1 LLRITPAIRV
11 SLGLVLLTIS
21 ILLIGDMFGFIPKQE
36 QIIAEKREKI
46 AESLAIQVSA
56 AAYAGEIKTL
66 QTTLEGIV
74 KRNDEILS
82 AALRRSNGRL
92 LVQAG
97 DHRQLWSN
105 DSEQPLTTHIKVAIF
120 RDKSPWGQFELVFAP
135 PVSLNASDLLGSPL
149 IKLLLFAAVSG
160 FFGYLL
166 FIKKSLRELDPSKV
180 VPEHVKATLD
190 ALAEGVIILDENE
203 RVVLANST
211 FTDRI
216 EMPTGGL
223 IGRKISSLN
232 WKAPQSTETPQNY
245 PWTIAVEQKE
255 PQTGIPITF
264 ETRQGETLAFMVNSS
279 PIMDGKNN
287 VRGAMATFDDVT
299 QLEKKNN
306 DLNAALHMLRNSR
319 DKIQQ
324 QNEELEVL
332 ATQDPLTNC
341 LNRRAFFATMEQA
354 FQEAKER
361 GEELSVIMCDIDHFK
376 LVNDNYGHATG
387 DDVIREVAHQISTSL
402 RSSDALGRYGGEEF
416 CAFLPRMGIL
426 QATALAERIRQQIE
440 KSGGRVKT
448 SSSFGV
454 TALKFGAASP
464 AELINQADEAMYLS
478 KQTGRNRV
486 TSFDKKEE
494 IQKSLVAKEQKQS
507 DLERESR
514 LLGLPD
520 LSEINSK
527 IKVEMELS
535 QRHNMLLAVL
545 FINLDRFKGI
555 LHTLGQDVG
564 EQLLVNIEQR
574 LHDALRRNDVIHQ
587 LNSERGTDS
596 VKRVGQ
602 EEFMVVLTELKN
614 IEEIKTIARRLMN
627 MIAKPL
633 IIESHEVMVTC
644 SMGVSIFPEDSD
656 LAEDLVNK
664 AAIALYEASRQ
675 GRNHLQFYTDEVKTA
690 ATEAVKI
697 ESKLSHAI
705 ERNEFHLVYQP
716 RIDLQSGL
724 ITCFEALLRWENPE
738 LGPVGPAMFIPL
750 AEDSGIIIEIGE
762 WVLRESCRQ
771 IKEWRE
777 QGYDD
782 IRISINLSPKQLL
795 DEKLINKI
803 SRILAET
810 KVQPDWIE
818 LEITE
823 TAIMENQEVTGVLLE
838 KLKGLGIHLSI
849 DDFGT
854 GYSSLSYLK
863 HFPVDILK
871 IDRAFISDIVDDHHD
886 QVLVKTISEIAHRFE
901 LVVVAEGVETQEQLE
916 QLRKY
921 NCDEIQ
927 GYLFS
932 KPILSSEASD
942 LLNANPDDS
951 LHMLEIDP
959 SSALFDDSDNETGF
973 VFSN

>member
-1 LLRITPAIRV
+1 
-11 SLGLVLLTIS
+11 
-21 ILLIGDMFGFIPKQE
+21 
-36 QIIAEKREKI
+36 
-46 AESLAIQVSA
+46 
-56 AAYAGEIKTL
+56 
-66 QTTLEGIV
+66 
-74 KRNDEILS
+74 
-82 AALRRSNGRL
+82 
-92 LVQAG
+92 
-97 DHRQLWSN
+97 
-105 DSEQPLTTHIKVAIF
+105 
-120 RDKSPWGQFELVFAP
+120 
-135 PVSLNASDLLGSPL
+135 
-149 IKLLLFAAVSG
+149 
-160 FFGYLL
+160 
-166 FIKKSLRELDPSKV
+166 
-180 VPEHVKATLD
+180 
-190 ALAEGVIILDENE
+190 
-203 RVVLANST
+203 
-211 FTDRI
+211 
-216 EMPTGGL
+216 
-223 IGRKISSLN
+223 
-232 WKAPQSTETPQNY
+232 
-245 PWTIAVEQKE
+245 
-255 PQTGIPITF
+255 
-264 ETRQGETLAFMVNSS
+264 MVNSS
-279 PIMDGKNN
+279 PIMDAKDN

-299 QLEKKNN
+299 QLEKKNS
-306 DLNAALHMLRNSR
+306 DLSAALRMLRVSR
-319 DKIQQ
+319 DKVQQ
-324 QNEELEVL
+324 QNQELEVL
-332 ATQDPLTNC
+332 ATRDSLTNC
-341 LNRRAFFATMEQA
+341 LNRRSFFMQLEQA
-354 FQEAKER
+354 FSHAKQN

-376 LVNDNYGHATG
+376 LVNDTHGHAKG
-387 DDVIREVAHQISTSL
+387 DDVIRAVAHQISSCL
-402 RSSDALGRYGGEEF
+402 RSGDALGRYGGEEF

-440 KSGGRVKT
+440 KSGGRIKT
-448 SSSFGV
+448 TSSFGV
-454 TALKFGAASP
+454 TALKFGAVSP
-464 AELINQADEAMYLS
+464 PDLINQADEAMYLS

-494 IQKSLVAKEQKQS
+494 IQKSLAAKEQKQS
-507 DLERESR
+507 ELERESR

-564 EQLLVNIEQR
+564 EQLLVKIEQR
-574 LHDALRRNDVIHQ
+574 LHDALRRNDVVHQ

-596 VKRVGQ
+596 IKRVGQ
-602 EEFMVVLTELKN
+602 EEYMVVLTELKN

-633 IIESHEVMVTC
+633 IIASHEVMVTC
-644 SMGVSIFPEDSD
+644 SMGVSIFPEHSD

-675 GRNHLQFYTDEVKTA
+675 GRNQMQFYTDELKTA

-697 ESKLSHAI
+697 ESKLSNAI

-716 RIDLQSGL
+716 RIDLQSGQ

-750 AEDSGIIIEIGE
+750 AEDSGIIIQIGE

-771 IKEWRE
+771 IKEWRD

-782 IRISINLSPKQLL
+782 VRISINLSPKQLL
-795 DEKLINKI
+795 DEKLVNKV

-823 TAIMENQEVTGVLLE
+823 TAIMENQEVTAVLLE
-838 KLKGLGIHLSI
+838 KLKGMGINLSI

-886 QVLVKTISEIAHRFE
+886 QVLVRTISEIAHRFD

-916 QLRKY
+916 QLKKY

-927 GYLFS
+927 GYIFS
-932 KPILSSEASD
+932 KPVLSSEAID
-942 LLNANPDDS
+942 LLNTNPDDS

-959 SSALFDDSDNETGF
+959 SSALFDDGDNETGL

>member
-1 LLRITPAIRV
+1 V
-11 SLGLVLLTIS
+11 S
-21 ILLIGDMFGFIPKQE
+21 ILLIGDLFGFIPKQE
-36 QIIAEKREKI
+36 RAIAENRKQI
-46 AESLAIQVSA
+46 AESLAIQISA
-56 AAYAGEIKTL
+56 AAYAGELKTL
-66 QTTLEGIV
+66 QATLDGIV

-82 AALRRSNGRL
+82 AALRRINGRL

-97 DHRQLWSN
+97 DHRHLWMNTTDHSAA
-105 DSEQPLTTHIKVAIF
+105 THIKITLF
-120 RDKSPWGQFELVFAP
+120 KDKSSWGNFELVFAP
-135 PVSLNASDLLGSPL
+135 PVSVNASEFLGSPL
-149 IKLLLFAAVSG
+149 VKLLLFAAISG

-180 VPEHVKATLD
+180 VPAHVKATLD

-203 RVVLANST
+203 RIVLANST
-211 FTDRI
+211 FSKRLEVD
-216 EMPTGGL
+216 PGSL
-223 IGRKISSLN
+223 IGRKASSLN
-232 WKAPQSTETPQNY
+232 WKALHSTERPQNY
-245 PWTIAVEQKE
+245 PWFIATEQKE
-255 PQTGIPITF
+255 TQTGIPMTF
-264 ETRQGETLAFMVNSS
+264 ETREGEQRVFMVNSS
-279 PIMDGKNN
+279 PIMDAKDN

-299 QLEKKNN
+299 QMEKKNS
-306 DLNAALHMLRNSR
+306 DLNAALRLLRVSR
-319 DKIQQ
+319 DKVQQ
-324 QNEELEVL
+324 QNQELEVL
-332 ATQDPLTNC
+332 ATRDPLTNC
-341 LNRRAFFATMEQA
+341 LNRRSFFMQLEQA
-354 FQEAKER
+354 FSHAKQN

-376 LVNDNYGHATG
+376 LVNDTHGHAKG
-387 DDVIREVAHQISTSL
+387 DDVIRAVAHQISSCL
-402 RSSDALGRYGGEEF
+402 RSDDALGRYGGEEF

-426 QATALAERIRQQIE
+426 QVTALAERIRQQIE
-440 KSGGRVKT
+440 KSGGRIKT
-448 SSSFGV
+448 TSSFGV

-464 AELINQADEAMYLS
+464 PDLINQADEAMYLS

-507 DLERESR
+507 ELERESR

-574 LHDALRRNDVIHQ
+574 LHDALRRNDVIQQ
-587 LNSERGTDS
+587 LNRERGTDS

-602 EEFMVVLTELKN
+602 QEYMVVLTELKN

-633 IIESHEVMVTC
+633 IIANHEVMVTC
-644 SMGVSIFPEDSD
+644 SMGVSIFPEHGD

-675 GRNHLQFYTDEVKTA
+675 GRNQMQFYTDELKTA
-690 ATEAVKI
+690 ATDAVMI
-697 ESKLSHAI
+697 ESKLSNAI

-716 RIDLQSGL
+716 RIDLQSGR

-782 IRISINLSPKQLL
+782 VRISVNLSPKQLI
-795 DEKLINKI
+795 DEKLINKV

-823 TAIMENQEVTGVLLE
+823 TAIMENQEMTSVLLE
-838 KLKGLGIHLSI
+838 KLKAMGIHLSI

-886 QVLVKTISEIAHRFE
+886 QVLVKTISEIAHRFD

-927 GYLFS
+927 GYIFS
-932 KPILSSEASD
+932 KPVLSSEASD

-959 SSALFDDSDNETGF
+959 SSALFDDGDNETGL